1 MKRTLCTIAALLAAT
16 LAAVLAPAAHAQ
28 SYPARQV
35 KIIVPFPPGGST
47 DIMARVIA
55 SRLQTSLGQPFVVEN
70 RSGAGGVIGTEATAK
85 SAPDGYTLL
94 LASSAPL
101 AVGLK
106 LYPKLPYDV
115 QRDLTP
121 VSMVGEVGMVLVT
134 GANSKTP
141 TVKDM
146 VAYAKANP
154 GKLSFGLNALGS
166 QSHLLT
172 ALFQLRTGTSI
183 NMIPYK
189 GSAPAVVDLI
199 GGTIDADFENV
210 PAVLQHIKSGKL
222 RAVASLSAKRSDVLP
237 DTPTFAELGMPEF
250 VAAPWFAI
258 VAPAGTPADII
269 SKLNGEINK
278 ILASAEVKEVFA
290 KQGATPVI
298 SSPAETGAFFK
309 QEIDKWAKVV
319 AETGAKLQ

>member
-1 MKRTLCTIAALLAAT
+1 MKRMLCLI
-16 LAAVLAPAAHAQ
+16 AVLVAAMLAPFAHAQ
-28 SYPARQV
+28 TYPSKQV

-55 SRLQTSLGQPFVVEN
+55 SRLQTALGQPFVVEN

-85 SAPDGYTLL
+85 SAPDGYTVM

-134 GANSKTP
+134 NPNFQAQTI
-141 TVKDM
+141 KDL

-172 ALFQLRTGTSI
+172 ALFQVRTGTSI

-189 GSAPAVVDLI
+189 GSGPAVIDLI
-199 GGTIDADFENV
+199 GGTINADFENV
-210 PAVLQHIKSGKL
+210 PAVIEHIKAGKL
-222 RAVASLSAKRSDVLP
+222 RAVATLSAKRTDVLP
-237 DTPTFAELGMPEF
+237 NTPTFAELGMPEF

-258 VAPAGTPADII
+258 VAPAGTPSAIV
-269 SKLNGEINK
+269 SKLNAEINK
-278 ILASAEVKEVFA
+278 ILAAPDVKEIFA
-290 KQGATPVI
+290 KQGANTVI
-298 SSPAETGAFFK
+298 ASPEETGAFFR
-309 QEIDKWAKVV
+309 QEIEKWAKVV

>member
-1 MKRTLCTIAALLAAT
+1 MKRALTLLAMLA
-16 LAAVLAPAAHAQ
+16 AAVLAPIAHGQ
-28 SYPARQV
+28 SYPTKQV
-35 KIIVPFPPGGST
+35 KMIVPFPPGGST

-55 SRLQTSLGQPFVVEN
+55 SRLQTALGQPFVVEN

-85 SAPDGYTLL
+85 SAPDGYTLM

-115 QRDLTP
+115 QRDLVP

-134 GANSKTP
+134 NPAFP
-141 TVKDM
+141 AQTVKDM

-199 GGTIDADFENV
+199 GGTINADFENV
-210 PAVLQHIKSGKL
+210 PAVIEHVKAGKL
-222 RAVASLSAKRSDVLP
+222 RAVATLSAQRTSVFP

-258 VAPAGTPADII
+258 VAPAGTPPAIV
-269 SKLNGEINK
+269 SKLNAEINK
-278 ILASAEVKEVFA
+278 ILATQEVNDIFA

-298 SSPAETGAFFK
+298 SSPEQTGAFFR

>member
-1 MKRTLCTIAALLAAT
+1 MKRMLCLIAT
-16 LAAVLAPAAHAQ
+16 LVTAMLTPIAYGQA
-28 SYPARQV
+28 YPAKQV

-55 SRLQTSLGQPFVVEN
+55 SRLQTALGQPFVVEN

-85 SAPDGYTLL
+85 SAADGYTVMLS
-94 LASSAPL
+94 SSAPL

-134 GANSKTP
+134 NPNFQAQTI
-141 TVKDM
+141 KDM

-172 ALFQLRTGTSI
+172 ALFQVRTGTSI

-189 GSAPAVVDLI
+189 GSGPAVIDLI
-199 GGTIDADFENV
+199 GGTINADFENV
-210 PAVLQHIKSGKL
+210 PAVIEHIKAGKL
-222 RAVASLSAKRSDVLP
+222 RAVATLSAKRTDVLP
-237 DTPTFAELGMPEF
+237 NTPTFAELGMPEF

-258 VAPAGTPADII
+258 VAPAGTPAAIV
-269 SKLNGEINK
+269 SKLNAEINK
-278 ILASAEVKEVFA
+278 VLAAPDVKEIFA
-290 KQGATPVI
+290 KQGANTVI
-298 SSPAETGAFFK
+298 ASPEETGAFFR
-309 QEIDKWAKVV
+309 QEIEKWAKVV
-319 AETGAKLQ
+319 AETGAKIE